1 MKQDARIVVVGSD
14 TAVGRALVRTLAAQK
29 YTHVMTCDR
38 VENAE
43 DVQAAFGEMRPEY
56 VFVAAG
62 KSGGIEL
69 NRTNPVDLM
78 MDNLMVSGNVL
89 PAAHR
94 HRVRKLLYLAS
105 SCAYPRDCPQPMQE
119 KSLFAGPVEPT
130 NEGYATAKRAGIKLC
145 QAFNHQYGTCFI
157 PAIPANPFGPGEAVD
172 ETHSHV
178 IEALIAK
185 MHHAKCKGASS
196 VEVWG
201 TGLPRREFIFLDDLA
216 DACIHVMHHYDDTAP
231 INLGSGISMS
241 IRELAYTIRRVTGFT
256 GALRFDA
263 TRPDGMPEKILDNA
277 RMLELG
283 WAPPTRFETAL
294 EQTYTWYRERWAEAA

>member
-1 MKQDARIVVVGSD
+1 MKRNARIVVVGSD
-14 TAVGRALVRTLAAQK
+14 TGIGRALMRTLLAQK
-29 YTHVMTCDR
+29 HVHVESCDR
-38 VENAE
+38 IQDAQEVEDIFE
-43 DVQAAFGEMRPEY
+43 EIRPEY

-69 NRTNPVDLM
+69 NRTNPADLM
-78 MDNLMVSGNVL
+78 MDNLRVAGNVL
-89 PAAHR
+89 PAAH
-94 HRVRKLLYLAS
+94 HVNVRKLLYLAS

-145 QAFNHQYGTCFI
+145 QAFNRQYGTRFI

-185 MHHAKCKGASS
+185 MHEAKIKAAPS

-201 TGLPRREFIFLDDLA
+201 TGLPRREFIYLDDLA
-216 DACIHVMHHYDDTAP
+216 DACIHVMNRYDSTDP
-231 INLGSGISMS
+231 INLGSGASMS
-241 IRELAYTIRRVTGFT
+241 IRELAYTIRRVTGYT

-277 RMLELG
+277 LMAGLG
-283 WAPPTRFETAL
+283 WTPPTHFETAL
-294 EQTYTWYRERWAEAA
+294 ERTYTWYRERWAEAA